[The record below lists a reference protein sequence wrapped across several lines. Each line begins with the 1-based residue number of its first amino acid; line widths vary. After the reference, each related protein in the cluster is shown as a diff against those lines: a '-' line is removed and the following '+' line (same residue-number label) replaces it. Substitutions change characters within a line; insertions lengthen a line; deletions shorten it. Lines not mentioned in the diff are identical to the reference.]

1 MSESIKSQLRDIL
14 KVALPVSLGQLGHV
28 LANVV
33 DNLML
38 SRFDSETLIDTAAAT
53 FSLSVFFPLFLLNIG
68 YSMGIT
74 PLVSNKL
81 GENNT
86 GELKELFANSFWAN
100 LMMGIV
106 SAIVFI
112 ACSPLMTEMGQP
124 ESIVPKATTYF
135 QLMMVSMIPV
145 MIFQSGK
152 QFAEAFSDTNYAM
165 YVSLLGN
172 ALNIALNYP
181 LIFGIDG
188 FIEPMGIVGAGLA
201 TLFCRVLMAVAMMIY
216 LIKYSA
222 CKNYVSFKTAYL
234 KKKVILFL
242 SKMSFPIG
250 FQFMIEVS
258 AFTIATIFVG
268 WWKSEELILAH
279 QIAFNVAS
287 VTFIIATGLGAA
299 ASVKVGY
306 YWGAKDTKMVV
317 SSFRLVI
324 LIVVLYMLFCITIM
338 LLTRYTIPTFYMK
351 TPNPFVVE
359 TVASVLIVAALFQ
372 LSDGIQLVCN
382 GALRGLNDVT
392 TPMYIAVI
400 SYWLISLPVG
410 YYVAFEL
417 DYGLSGIWW
426 GFVAGLSTSAI
437 LLWLRFRYVISK

>member
-53 FSLSVFFPLFLLNIG
+53 FALSVFFPLFLLNVG

-81 GENNT
+81 GENNRT
-86 GELKELFANSFWAN
+86 ELKELFVNSFWAN
-100 LMMGIV
+100 LMMGVV
-106 SAIVFI
+106 SAVVFV
-112 ACSPLMTEMGQP
+112 ACSPLMAEMGQP

-135 QLMMVSMIPV
+135 QLMMISMIPV

-172 ALNIALNYP
+172 ALNVILNYP
-181 LIFGIDG
+181 LIFGIEG
-188 FIEPMGIVGAGLA
+188 VIEPMGIVGAGIA
-201 TLFCRVLMAVAMMIY
+201 TLFCRVVMAVAMMGY

-222 CKNYVSFKTAYL
+222 CKEYVSFKIDFL
-234 KKKVILFL
+234 KKKVIWFL

-306 YWGAKDTKMVV
+306 YWGGKNTKMVV

-324 LIVVLYMLFCITIM
+324 LIVILYMLLCIALM
-338 LLTRYTIPTFYMK
+338 LLTRFSIPTFY
-351 TPNPFVVE
+351 THNQFVIE

-400 SYWLISLPVG
+400 SYWFISLPVG
-410 YYVAFEL
+410 YFLAFEL

-426 GFVAGLSTSAI
+426 GFVAGLSSSAI
-437 LLWLRFRYVISK
+437 LLWLRFRYVITK